1 MEKILIIKENKEICF
16 SDGQH
21 IADSTLGVVG
31 EKNAAIIK
39 FIKPQRINDEPV
51 ENFTMRAVFNNE
63 SGSIVFDVKDTEL
76 ALGSEVTAFQK
87 SVFCIQFLKN
97 SKIKWSSFPINV
109 YFLKGVDDSGENV
122 IEKAKSEQ
130 RETDRAELSE
140 TLSDLTEQ
148 DLNKSAWNEL
158 IDVAN
163 ELPLKSEQDVL
174 DLRKCKDLTYA
185 FERSTTAPS
194 LITGAYNLEKEE
206 PDEPDSPDKLI
217 ALPYLYTPNAAYSD
231 RTPIS
236 AAVVECG
243 FDVSGSAD
251 TICHYNEVSMFN
263 YSCAPANC
271 QKLTLTG
278 FECVP
283 YGNTMFS
290 GYGALKELT
299 IIEGENYAETY
310 DSGYWKEFFRNC
322 SNLQHIEGT
331 PLDMSRGD
339 SYLRTF
345 QYCSALRYVN
355 FKKRSISHDL
365 SMSSCVVLTKSN
377 METIINLLNGFR
389 DWENAGTN
397 SCALGLSSLLKDDL
411 GDQKCHYNKE
421 TGDYISHNTYLQSS
435 EEEQAKY
442 GPEINYI
449 SAFTNQGPIYSI
461 FGSNGEIWYR
471 GKGVTLAWS

>member
-1 MEKILIIKENKEICF
+1 MLNKITVSEKRALFPEY
-16 SDGQH
+16 S
-21 IADSTLGVVG
+21 SLGTIG
-31 EKNAAIIK
+31 EKNATTLLFLLPSSLQGYSENIVCETAQGS
-39 FIKPQRINDEPV
+39 FNYTVSND
-51 ENFTMRAVFNNE
+51 T
-63 SGSIVFDVKDTEL
+63 FDL
-76 ALGSEVTAFQK
+76 PSEVLTDNTLKLQLVLKDENKVIWK
-87 SVFCIQFLKN
+87 SSPYTFTLN
-97 SKIKWSSFPINV
+97 PT
-109 YFLKGVDDSGENV
+109 LDDSGENP
-122 IEKAKSEQ
+122 ITRAKIEQ

-140 TLSDLTEQ
+140 TLSDLTGQ
-148 DLNKSAWNEL
+148 DLKETDWDEL

-185 FERSTTAPS
+185 FERATTAPS
-194 LITGAYNLEKEE
+194 LITGAYNLEKED
-206 PDEPDSPDKLI
+206 DEPESPDKLI
-217 ALPYLYTPNAAYSD
+217 ALPYLYTPNAVYSE

-243 FDVSGSAD
+243 FDVSGSAN
-251 TICHYNEVSMFN
+251 TLCHYNEVSMFN
-263 YSCAPANC
+263 STNAPANC

-283 YGNTMFS
+283 YGAAMF
-290 GYGALKELT
+290 GNYGALKELT
-299 IIEGENYAETY
+299 IIEGENYAEAY
-310 DSGYWKEFFRNC
+310 EGGYWKEFFRNC
-322 SNLQHIEGT
+322 GNLQYIEGT

-345 QYCSALRYVN
+345 QGCSALRYVN

-365 SMSSCVVLTKSN
+365 SMSSCVVLTRSN

-397 SCALGLSSLLKDDL
+397 SCTLGLSSLLKDDL
-411 GDQKCHYNKE
+411 SDQKCHWNRE
-421 TGDYISHNTYLQSS
+421 TGDFISHNTFLQSS
-435 EEEQAKY
+435 AEEQAKY
-442 GPEINYI
+442 GAEINYI

-461 FGSNGEIWYR
+461 FGSNGENGGNVWYR